1 MNSSRRRR
9 VVCGMSGGVDSSATA
24 ALLLEQGYE
33 VIGITLKLWPQ
44 DCVNRAEDKCCGP
57 QAVTDA
63 RAVCHQLGIPYYLI
77 DEAAEFQKH
86 VIQYFADEYRASRT
100 PNPCVMCNQNLKFG
114 RLINRADQLGA
125 DFIATG
131 HFARV
136 ERPLTSLRSEATAR
150 QATPISMNPGT
161 SNQPSLRS
169 YGSAGIEH
177 RTSNIECGQKTENE
191 PLTPALSPFG
201 GEREKAAAGRAAAR
215 PYRVQGFNAQILRGN
230 HSPSDGERVSPA
242 GSGRYLLKRGRDLKK
257 DQSYFLFSLRQDQL
271 ARALFPLGEKTKS
284 DTRAVA
290 RHCQLKTAD
299 KEESMEIC
307 FVPDN
312 DYGGFLQQANLVRK
326 HRGEITDLHGHVLGH
341 HDGIEFYTI
350 GQRRGLGITTPK
362 PVYVV
367 ELDADRNRVVVGD
380 ETALDR
386 DEFTATQC
394 NWIPFDQ
401 PAGPMEVTTKI
412 RYNHPGT
419 PATVT
424 PSGNGTVRVKLHSPQ
439 RAITPGQAAV
449 FYQDDLVLGGGWIA
463 R

>member
-1 MNSSRRRR
+1 VNLPKRKR

-63 RAVCHQLGIPYYLI
+63 RAVCHKLDIPYYLI

-86 VIQYFADEYRASRT
+86 VIQYFADEYKAGRT

-114 RLINRADQLGA
+114 RLIDRANQLGA
-125 DFIATG
+125 EFIATG
-131 HFARV
+131 HFARIEKV
-136 ERPLTSLRSEATAR
+136 CSSRREEAPTEKSEIRNPKSEMNQSLVTSAAT
-150 QATPISMNPGT
+150 
-161 SNQPSLRS
+161 
-169 YGSAGIEH
+169 
-177 RTSNIECGQKTENE
+177 
-191 PLTPALSPFG
+191 
-201 GEREKAAAGRAAAR
+201 
-215 PYRVQGFNAQILRGN
+215 
-230 HSPSDGERVSPA
+230 
-242 GSGRYLLKRGRDLKK
+242 RYLLKRGRDLKK

-271 ARALFPLGEKTKS
+271 ARAIFPLGEKTKS
-284 DTRAVA
+284 DTREVA
-290 RHCQLKTAD
+290 RHCRLKTAD

-312 DYGGFLQQANLVRK
+312 DYGNFLRLSNLAQN
-326 HRGEITDLHGHVLGH
+326 HRGEIVDVHGNVLGH
-341 HDGIEFYTI
+341 HHGVEFYTI

-367 ELDADRNRVVVGD
+367 ELDAENNRVVVGD
-380 ETALDR
+380 ESAMEC
-386 DEFTATQC
+386 DEFNATNC
-394 NWIPFDQ
+394 NWIPFDKLTE
-401 PAGPMEVTTKI
+401 PTEVTAKI

-424 PSGNGTVRVKLHSPQ
+424 PTGNGAVRVKLHSAQ
-439 RAITPGQAAV
+439 RAVTPGQAVV
-449 FYQDDLVLGGGWIA
+449 FYQDDLVVGGGWIT

>member
-1 MNSSRRRR
+1 
-9 VVCGMSGGVDSSATA
+9 MSGGVDSSATA
-24 ALLLEQGYE
+24 ALLLEQGYD

-63 RAVCHQLGIPYYLI
+63 RAVCHQLNIPYYLI
-77 DEAAEFQKH
+77 DESAEFQKH
-86 VIQYFADEYRASRT
+86 VISYFADEYKAGRT
-100 PNPCVMCNQNLKFG
+100 PNPCVLCNQNLKFG
-114 RLINRADQLGA
+114 RLIDRADQLGA

-136 ERPLTSLRSEATAR
+136 ERVENTSELRSSGRESAPSLSPESQSRLTS
-150 QATPISMNPGT
+150 
-161 SNQPSLRS
+161 
-169 YGSAGIEH
+169 
-177 RTSNIECGQKTENE
+177 
-191 PLTPALSPFG
+191 
-201 GEREKAAAGRAAAR
+201 AA
-215 PYRVQGFNAQILRGN
+215 
-230 HSPSDGERVSPA
+230 
-242 GSGRYLLKRGRDLKK
+242 SGRYLLRRGRDLKK

-271 ARALFPLGEKTKS
+271 ARAMFPLGEKTKS
-284 DTRAVA
+284 DTREVA

-312 DYGGFLQQANLVRK
+312 DYGKFLEQSNLVRK
-326 HRGEITDLHGHVLGH
+326 HRGEIVDLRGQVLGH

-350 GQRRGLGITTPK
+350 GQRKGLGITTPK
-362 PVYVV
+362 PVYVI
-367 ELDADRNRVVVGD
+367 ELDAENNRVIVGD
-380 ETALDR
+380 DSALDR
-386 DEFTATQC
+386 DEFIADRC
-394 NWIPFDQ
+394 NWHPLDKLTEPI
-401 PAGPMEVTTKI
+401 EVTAKI

-424 PSGNGTVRVKLHSPQ
+424 PLENNSVRVKLHTPQ

-449 FYQDDLVLGGGWIA
+449 FYQDDLVVGGGWIT

>member
-1 MNSSRRRR
+1 
-9 VVCGMSGGVDSSATA
+9 MSGGVDSSATA
-24 ALLLEQGYE
+24 ALLIEQGYD

-63 RAVCHQLGIPYYLI
+63 RAVCHKLDIPYYLI

-86 VIQYFADEYRASRT
+86 VIQYFADEYKAGRT

-114 RLINRADQLGA
+114 RLIDRADQLGA

-131 HFARV
+131 HFAR
-136 ERPLTSLRSEATAR
+136 
-150 QATPISMNPGT
+150 
-161 SNQPSLRS
+161 
-169 YGSAGIEH
+169 IEF
-177 RTSNIECGQKTENE
+177 
-191 PLTPALSPFG
+191 SPDPN
-201 GEREKAAAGRAAAR
+201 GRADL
-215 PYRVQGFNAQILRGN
+215 P
-230 HSPSDGERVSPA
+230 VSPA
-242 GSGRYLLKRGRDLKK
+242 GSAGRYLLKRGRDLRK

-271 ARALFPLGEKTKS
+271 ARAIFPLGEKTKS
-284 DTRAVA
+284 DTREVA
-290 RHCQLKTAD
+290 RHCNLKTAD

-312 DYGGFLQQANLVRK
+312 NYGGFLQSANLVQK
-326 HRGEITDLHGHVLGH
+326 HRGEIADVHGHVLGH

-350 GQRRGLGITTPK
+350 GQRKGLGITTPK

-367 ELDADRNRVVVGD
+367 ELDVENNRVVVGD
-380 ETALDR
+380 DSALDR
-386 DEFTATQC
+386 DEFIADRC
-394 NWIPFDQ
+394 NWHPFDKL
-401 PAGPMEVTTKI
+401 AGPVEVTAKI

-424 PSGNGTVRVKLHSPQ
+424 PLENNSVRVKLHTSQ

-449 FYQDDLVLGGGWIA
+449 FYQDDLVVGGGWIA